1 MMQFCRQG
9 PEIGSISGVFEG
21 LLGPF
26 HSHNPISWWK
36 RVSTSALFRSAF
48 LWINCQ
54 FSVGCCGLLVFLQF
68 FLQFPRT
75 SIMVAM
81 PYGQEYTTRLEWYS
95 RFYLY
100 AVHGYVCEVM
110 FTAAWEFA
118 VNLNWKFPGVT
129 SVWSLLI
136 YGMSILVIERMYLA
150 LKDRVVLPLRLL
162 LYLMWTYLWEFCTGY
177 ILRQFNAC
185 PWDYTPFD
193 YDLFGL
199 ITLEYAPCWLVGLFI
214 VERFVIGNTLKLR
227 YQEPPRMGNGDI
239 KNKEQ

>member
-1 MMQFCRQG
+1 
-9 PEIGSISGVFEG
+9 
-21 LLGPF
+21 
-26 HSHNPISWWK
+26 
-36 RVSTSALFRSAF
+36 
-48 LWINCQ
+48 
-54 FSVGCCGLLVFLQF
+54 
-68 FLQFPRT
+68 
-75 SIMVAM
+75 MVAM